1 MSSTEPTT
9 GAAASPLAVPPT
21 TSVTNNSPSAVLG
34 KDDFLK
40 LLVTQLQNQDP
51 TNPTDSSTWMAQ
63 LAQYSSLEQMTNVAQ
78 SVGQLVTSSSLTQGV
93 ELIGKQLTWTRGD
106 GSTGIGV
113 CDGMTLQDGS
123 PVLDVGGEGI
133 TPDQITSVSAAP
145 ADSSPQTSTT
155 A

>member
-1 MSSTEPTT
+1 VTQTDAVTGTTTTQQTT
-9 GAAASPLAVPPT
+9 GT
-21 TSVTNNSPSAVLG
+21 TPANPSSQLG

-40 LLVTQLQNQDP
+40 LLVAQLSNQDP

-63 LAQYSSLEQMTNVAQ
+63 LAQYSALEQETNTAQ

-93 ELIGKQLTWTRGD
+93 DLIGKQLTWTRAD
-106 GSTGIGV
+106 GTTGIGV
-113 CDGMTLQDGS
+113 CDGLTLQDGS
-123 PVLDVGGEGI
+123 PMLDVAGEGL
-133 TPDQITSVSAAP
+133 TPDQITSVAAAP